1 MYLEVEQQ
9 VKTSGSVY
17 IGTCGIPWSPCHVFF
32 KKFYRFVTGM
42 NESAGVVETCG
53 WRCGGRWGV
62 GRQRRGVSGAVAGT
76 DRCARAGRA
85 PRAAAAA
92 DRWCWR
98 ARSRK
103 RPPTAHLPRRGR
115 RAAAA
120 RRRRTGRGE
129 ARRARPAAAAPRT
142 TTRARRPARGQRA
155 RRGPGP
161 SRDRNTRDV
170 DSSTRARRHPGT
182 YCGGVEAA
190 GEATR
195 VRARGH
201 TATGAPLP
209 RAHDRARTLFRE
221 RRSAPQ
227 PPPARRTLPILR
239 EIAGGR

>member
-1 MYLEVEQQ
+1 MGERTAE
-9 VKTSGSVY
+9 
-17 IGTCGIPWSPCHVFF
+17 CG
-32 KKFYRFVTGM
+32 R
-42 NESAGVVETCG
+42 
-53 WRCGGRWGV
+53 RC
-62 GRQRRGVSGAVAGT
+62 T

-85 PRAAAAA
+85 ARAAATA
-92 DRWCWR
+92 RWCWK

-115 RAAAA
+115 RAAA
-120 RRRRTGRGE
+120 TGRGE

-161 SRDRNTRDV
+161 SRDRNTRTV
-170 DSSTRARRHPGT
+170 DSCTGELVPSPG
-182 YCGGVEAA
+182 YSCGVGTA

-201 TATGAPLP
+201 TATGAPFP
-209 RAHDRARTLFRE
+209 RAYDRARTLFRE
-221 RRSAPQ
+221 RRSAPL

>member
-1 MYLEVEQQ
+1 MHEEIFARNSSSPRVSPKIH
-9 VKTSGSVY
+9 VGS
-17 IGTCGIPWSPCHVFF
+17 S
-32 KKFYRFVTGM
+32 GM
-42 NESAGVVETCG
+42 NEASAVEDACG
-53 WRCGGRWGV
+53 RRGGGRRV
-62 GRQRRGVSGAVAGT
+62 CGVSGAVAGT

-85 PRAAAAA
+85 PRAAAA

-170 DSSTRARRHPGT
+170 DSSARARRHPGT

-221 RRSAPQ
+221 QRSAPL